1 MLLFVSCLILPTLL
15 CAQDQ
20 SQFWPELDTYVKL
33 SDRSRLFFIASLSS
47 DQDTRSRD
55 GEFGPNFDYFMRPL
69 ARARLREKDPSKN
82 KFLTFRI
89 GYRYLPSFGGTSP
102 NENRAIAE
110 ITSRFYLPLSILL
123 SDRNRFDFRFVEG
136 NPYSWRYRNRVTLE
150 RNFSIHHYEFTPY
163 LRGELFYDSRYD
175 KIAKNSI
182 TIGSIFPTSKRTEL
196 EAYYEDQR
204 DSGTTPDTHTRG
216 LGVVLSLY
224 F

>member
-1 MLLFVSCLILPTLL
+1 M
-15 CAQDQ
+15 
-20 SQFWPELDTYVKL
+20 KL
-33 SDRSRLFFIASLSS
+33 SDQSRLFFIAALSS

-110 ITSRFYLPLSILL
+110 LTSRFYLPLSILF

-136 NPYSWRYRNRVTLE
+136 
-150 RNFSIHHYEFTPY
+150 
-163 LRGELFYDSRYD
+163 
-175 KIAKNSI
+175 
-182 TIGSIFPTSKRTEL
+182 
-196 EAYYEDQR
+196 
-204 DSGTTPDTHTRG
+204 
-216 LGVVLSLY
+216 
-224 F
+224 